1 GRHEDAVSVHPDD
14 LEPTDGNPKSVNR
27 SDNSKLTG
35 HSRCTISLVSRRS
48 KRQDGRQPV
57 CSVHDM
63 NGSDGGIPMALCVS
77 TSDGGNMEAMEPP
90 KDTGIIRSP
99 EMGWDEAL

>member
-1 GRHEDAVSVHPDD
+1 
-14 LEPTDGNPKSVNR
+14 
-27 SDNSKLTG
+27 
-35 HSRCTISLVSRRS
+35 
-48 KRQDGRQPV
+48 
-57 CSVHDM
+57 M